1 MANRFVERGGW
12 WLIVQGMLLIAAL
25 VVGMVFHHQWQS
37 MISVAFGWLLIA
49 LGAFLGIAG
58 WIALGRNMTAY
69 PRPPA
74 RSELVRQGIYGRVR
88 HPLYSSL
95 IHLAFGWALIRQS
108 WPALAVAVL
117 LTLFLD
123 AKARYEERWL
133 LRQFPEYAG
142 YSERVRRFV
151 PLIY

>member
-1 MANRFVERGGW
+1 
-12 WLIVQGMLLIAAL
+12 
-25 VVGMVFHHQWQS
+25 
-37 MISVAFGWLLIA
+37 
-49 LGAFLGIAG
+49 
-58 WIALGRNMTAY
+58 
-69 PRPPA
+69 
-74 RSELVRQGIYGRVR
+74 
-88 HPLYSSL
+88 
-95 IHLAFGWALIRQS
+95 
-108 WPALAVAVL
+108 VL